1 MLYNIGIR
9 VLSLRE
15 IIAMELFTLF
25 HPQSIALIGAST
37 QEGSVGWS
45 LAKNITDQFQGRSY
59 LINPKAKELLGKSC
73 SPSVLSV
80 EGTIDLAIIAVP
92 AAIVAT
98 VLSECGQKQV
108 RAAVIIS
115 AGFKETGPA
124 GKSLEEEVVRIAEEY
139 SITLLG
145 PNCLG
150 FLAPHEHLN
159 ASFAR
164 SLPEPGPIAFFSQ
177 SGALLTAL
185 LDMSGKHIG
194 YRACV
199 STGNKAM
206 IHENDL
212 LRFFAAD
219 EATRVIGFYSE
230 DLTDAK
236 SMIETGRA
244 LLRRAEAKPV
254 IALKS
259 GKTAAGTSASS
270 SHTGALAGS
279 DAAYEAL
286 FKQAGITRVDGLEE
300 LIASF
305 EVFSKNSLPEGNRVA
320 ILTNAG
326 GLGVMATD
334 ACVEHGLELSV
345 LSPETIASLQSF
357 LPAAANS
364 HNPIDVLGDARAD
377 RYERAI
383 NTVLSDPNVDILLVI
398 ITPQAMTEALK
409 TAEVIASARDRF
421 KSKPIVVSLSGD
433 SALEDASVFLRSHQ
447 VAMLH
452 SPESAAQTL
461 GNLSRIGRLRA
472 NLGTTTFDF
481 SDIDKGSASK
491 YIGQAKAD
499 GHTQIPE
506 ATCIKILSAYGFRFL
521 EHEIATSREEALRA
535 AQSIGKPVVLK
546 IVSPDI
552 THKSDAGGVI
562 LDVQPDRA
570 DEAYDTL
577 LSNVASRLPDAHIEG
592 ALVVEMAQSG
602 GREIILGLKREPGL
616 GTLIMIGLGGIF
628 VEVFKD
634 ASFRFAESFT
644 REDAESMIREL
655 KSYPLLEGVRGEKGV
670 DREGLIDALGRLAR
684 LATDFPE
691 ITELDINPL
700 LAYEAKDNFRVV
712 DVRLTLS
719 S

>member
-1 MLYNIGIR
+1 
-9 VLSLRE
+9 
-15 IIAMELFTLF
+15 MELSTLF

-45 LAKNITDQFQGRSY
+45 LAKNITDQFSGRSY
-59 LINPKAKELLGKSC
+59 LINPKATELLGQPC
-73 SPSVLSV
+73 FPSVLSV
-80 EGTIDLAIIAVP
+80 EGSIDLAIIAVP

-98 VLSECGQKQV
+98 VLTECGQKHIPT
-108 RAAVIIS
+108 AVVIS
-115 AGFKETGPA
+115 AGFKETGPE
-124 GKSLEEEVVRIAEEY
+124 GKLLEEEIVRIAEEY

-150 FLAPHEHLN
+150 FLAPHDTLN
-159 ASFAR
+159 ASFAKT
-164 SLPEPGPIAFFSQ
+164 LPEPGSIAFFSQ

-185 LDMSGKHIG
+185 LDMSGESLG

-219 EATRVIGFYSE
+219 ETTRVIGFYSE

-236 SMIETGRA
+236 SLIETGRA
-244 LLRRAEAKPV
+244 LLRRAEPKPV

-286 FKQAGITRVDGLEE
+286 FRQAGIIRVEGLEE
-300 LIASF
+300 LLSTL
-305 EVFSKNSLPEGNRVA
+305 EVFSKNPLPEGNRIA

-334 ACVEHGLELSV
+334 ACVEHGLELAT
-345 LSPETIASLQSF
+345 LSPETIATLQSF
-357 LPAAANS
+357 LPPAANS

-377 RYERAI
+377 RYERVLD
-383 NTVLSDPNVDILLVI
+383 TVLSDSNVDILLVI
-398 ITPQAMTEALK
+398 ITPQAMTEAK
-409 TAEVIASARDRF
+409 ETAEAITTARDRF
-421 KSKPIVVSLSGD
+421 KKKPIVVSLSGD
-433 SALEDASVFLRSHQ
+433 AALEDASVFLKNHQ
-447 VAMLH
+447 VATLR

-461 GNLSRIGRLRA
+461 GNLSHITHLRA
-472 NLGTTTFDF
+472 NFGTTPFDF
-481 SDIDKGSASK
+481 SDIDRESAAEQIRQTK
-491 YIGQAKAD
+491 EHGQL
-499 GHTQIPE
+499 QIPE
-506 ATCIKILSAYGFRFL
+506 ADCMKILSAYGFHFL
-521 EHEIATSREEALRA
+521 KHQVVSGREAAREAALA
-535 AQSIGKPVVLK
+535 IGKPVVLK

-562 LDVQPDRA
+562 LDVHPDQA
-570 DEAYDTL
+570 DQAYDTL
-577 LSNVASRLPDAHIEG
+577 LSTVASRVPEAKIEG
-592 ALVVEMAQSG
+592 ALVVEMADRN
-602 GREIILGLKREPGL
+602 GRELILGLKKEPGL

-634 ASFRFAESFT
+634 ASFRFAEAFT
-644 REDAESMIREL
+644 REDAEAMLHEL
-655 KSYPLLEGVRGEKGV
+655 KSHPLLEGTRGQAGV
-670 DREGLIDALGRLAR
+670 DQEMLIEALGRLAR
-684 LATDFPE
+684 IAVDFPE
-691 ITELDINPL
+691 IIELDINPL
-700 LAYEAKDNFRVV
+700 LATEHRDDFRTL
-712 DVRLTLS
+712 DVRIRLEA
-719 S
+719 